1 MNAGASCTPTRQE
14 AGEKAEQRK
23 NTEAGHRKRAA
34 NQGAGDKA
42 GQGKNTEARQ
52 RKRCRDSGE
61 STNGNLALGL
71 SPPYPEPNPGKRIG
85 DTPFYQTSCSVI
97 TSGEKSDL
105 FIKVSICGVAI

>member
-1 MNAGASCTPTRQE
+1 MRSVS
-14 AGEKAEQRK
+14 GENSNGHL
-23 NTEAGHRKRAA
+23 NTEARQRKRAA

-52 RKRCRDSGE
+52 RRRCRDSGE